1 MEDNFSIGTSIFS
14 DKDYS
19 FIKGLGF
26 ITSKYYCINDVYYDR
41 ETLEEIEETEE
52 LALLQRKMEDEIYLS
67 DTIIKNNLF
76 AQ

>member
-1 MEDNFSIGTSIFS
+1 MVTMEQACHLIS

-19 FIKGLGF
+19 FINGLVF
-26 ITSKYYCINDVYYDR
+26 VTSFNYCVNDRYYDR
-41 ETLEEIEETEE
+41 ESMEEIEETEE
-52 LALLQRKMEDEIYLS
+52 LATLQRKMEDEIYLS